1 MCGHHISG
9 LRLAIFIA
17 VVRPDIWMPD
27 ILPRIGLFYCHH
39 EARNTTPDIFPRIG
53 IFHCRREAR
62 NMDARYLASN
72 QPFSLPSRGLKYGR
86 MIYDL
91 ERALFIA
98 VAGQEMGKI
107 C

>member
-1 MCGHHISG
+1 
-9 LRLAIFIA
+9 L
-17 VVRPDIWMPD
+17 D
-27 ILPRIGLFYCHH
+27 
-39 EARNTTPDIFPRIG
+39 
-53 IFHCRREAR
+53 
-62 NMDARYLASN
+62 